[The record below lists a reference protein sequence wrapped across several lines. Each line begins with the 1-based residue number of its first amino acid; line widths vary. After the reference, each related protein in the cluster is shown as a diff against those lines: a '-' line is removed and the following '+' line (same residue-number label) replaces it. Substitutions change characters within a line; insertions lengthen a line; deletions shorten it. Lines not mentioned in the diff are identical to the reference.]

1 MSENNA
7 PTSPYAG
14 FTPMNPSDEK
24 LWAALVQLGGIFFG
38 IIPALIGFLLLRHR
52 GPFLREHT
60 IAALNWQITLLLA
73 YFVGVVTSVL
83 LVGFLIVAAAGVMQL
98 VYGIIATMRAYNG
111 QLYTYPLAIRFIQN

>member
-1 MSENNA
+1 MTDNTT
-7 PTSPYAG
+7 PKSPYAG

-38 IIPALIGFLLLRHR
+38 IVPALIGFLLLRTR

-60 IAALNWQITLLLA
+60 VAALNWQITLLLA

-83 LVGFLIVAAAGVMQL
+83 LIGFLIIAAAGVMQL

-111 QLYTYPLAIRFIQN
+111 QLYTYPLAIRFVQN

>member
-1 MSENNA
+1 MSDSTTPA
-7 PTSPYAG
+7 SPYAG

-38 IIPALIGFLLLRHR
+38 FIPALVGFLLLRQR

-83 LVGFLIVAAAGVMQL
+83 LVGFLILVAAAILQIVF
-98 VYGIIATMRAYNG
+98 GIIATLRAYNG
-111 QLYTYPLAIRFIQN
+111 QLYTYPVAIRFIQN

>member
-1 MSENNA
+1 MSDSTTPA
-7 PTSPYAG
+7 SPYAG

-38 IIPALIGFLLLRHR
+38 FIPALVGFLLLRQR

-83 LVGFLIVAAAGVMQL
+83 LVGFLILVAAAILQV
-98 VYGIIATMRAYNG
+98 VFGIIATLRAYNG
-111 QLYTYPLAIRFIQN
+111 QLYTYPAAIRFIQN

>member
-1 MSENNA
+1 MSDNST

-38 IIPALIGFLLLRHR
+38 IIPALIGFLLLRQR

-60 IAALNWQITLLLA
+60 VAALNWQITLILA
-73 YFVGVVTSVL
+73 YFVGFVTSVL
-83 LVGFLIVAAAGVMQL
+83 VVGILVIVAAAVLQV
-98 VYGIIATMRAYNG
+98 VYGIIATLRAYNG
-111 QLYTYPLAIRFIQN
+111 QLYTYPVAIKFIQN